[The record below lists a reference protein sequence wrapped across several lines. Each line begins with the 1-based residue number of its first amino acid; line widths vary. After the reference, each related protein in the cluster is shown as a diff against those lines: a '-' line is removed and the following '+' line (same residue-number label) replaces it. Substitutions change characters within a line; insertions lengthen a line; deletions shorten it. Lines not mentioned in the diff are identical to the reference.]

1 MIDLFER
8 RQKRTETEELRIEHM
23 SEQQNCHC
31 EKESIFQSALRHTV
45 QIFLFIL
52 AISLALNLLIHF
64 AGEERLAGLVSGNP
78 VLGTMAA
85 GLVGLIPNCAS
96 SVILTQLYLE
106 GLLGGGAML
115 AGLLAGSGI
124 GLLVLYRV
132 NDDMKENIRITVM
145 LYAIGVLAGIFIEM
159 CGMTF

>member
-1 MIDLFER
+1 
-8 RQKRTETEELRIEHM
+8 
-23 SEQQNCHC
+23 
-31 EKESIFQSALRHTV
+31 
-45 QIFLFIL
+45 
-52 AISLALNLLIHF
+52 
-64 AGEERLAGLVSGNP
+64 
-78 VLGTMAA
+78 MAA

-106 GLLGGGAML
+106 GLLGAGAML